1 MEDEDMTRGARFRIG
16 LAIAMSLSGVAMRA
30 TADPHRHGY
39 RVRNHAA
46 EELEHRRKLREER
59 ERKAKEA
66 EAQKGQAA
74 EAHGPV
80 APLADR

>member
-1 MEDEDMTRGARFRIG
+1 MEDRDMTRGARFRIG

-39 RVRNHAA
+39 RIRNHAA
-46 EELEHRRKLREER
+46 EELEHRRKLRQER

-66 EAQKGQAA
+66 EARKAQPA
-74 EAHGPV
+74 EREAGAGPT
-80 APLADR
+80 ADR

>member
-1 MEDEDMTRGARFRIG
+1 MTRGARFRIG

-39 RVRNHAA
+39 RIRNHAA

-66 EAQKGQAA
+66 EARKGQGGEAQDAGAA
-74 EAHGPV
+74 P
-80 APLADR
+80 ADR